1 MYNSLVQQG
10 NDIPWETSEAIL
22 FVMSTV
28 ARNVSLHS
36 EVVGQF
42 LPVML
47 NLPSSCH
54 IAVRHSN
61 IKLVGE
67 LSEWIDKHPQYLGT
81 YILTSQ

>member
-1 MYNSLVQQG
+1 MYKSLVQQG
-10 NDIPWETSEAIL
+10 NDNPWETSEAIL

-28 ARNVSLHS
+28 ARNVSLDS

-47 NLPSSCH
+47 SLPSSCH
-54 IAVRHSN
+54 IAVRHSS

-67 LSEWIDKHPQYLGT
+67 LAEWIDKQPQYLGA
-81 YILTSQ
+81 